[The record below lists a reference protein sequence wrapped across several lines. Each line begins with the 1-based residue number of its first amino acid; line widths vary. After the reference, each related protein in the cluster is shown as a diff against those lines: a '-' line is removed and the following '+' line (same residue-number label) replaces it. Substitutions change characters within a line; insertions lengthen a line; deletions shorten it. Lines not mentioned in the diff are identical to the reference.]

1 MKKTNGELTK
11 SFLKKHEKLLKEEND
26 MKEKL
31 DNKVTKVKEQLEN
44 YLSELNNEI
53 KLNERIN
60 KGIKKLEKDENN
72 RFRT

>member
-1 MKKTNGELTK
+1 
-11 SFLKKHEKLLKEEND
+11 

-31 DNKVTKVKEQLEN
+31 DNEVTKVKEQLEN

-72 RFRT
+72 MFRTLSYISKINKNKKEMKKLSQKILIV

>member
-1 MKKTNGELTK
+1 MK
-11 SFLKKHEKLLKEEND
+11 
-26 MKEKL
+26 
-31 DNKVTKVKEQLEN
+31 LEN

-72 RFRT
+72 MFKILSYISKINKNKKEMKNYLKKILIV